1 MNSGYPLPTGERQG
15 EGTMKLNANGIDVNY
30 EIEGEGPVVTFSHSL
45 ACNLSMWDEQVRA
58 LRGRYRVLRYDT
70 RGHGQS
76 GAPAG
81 AYTLDQL
88 ADDLKGL
95 LDGLG
100 IAATH
105 FVGLSMGGMIGQVF
119 ALKHPAM
126 VQSLVLCDTTSRYPQ
141 GAAAVWEERIKTV
154 GAKGMEPMVAPTLE
168 RWFTA
173 PFRARRKDVIDRVGA
188 MIRRTPAAGYVGC
201 CHALPKINV
210 TERLRDVR
218 CPALVI
224 VGEEDPGT
232 PVDMARDIQAALPV
246 AELAVLCRASHLSN
260 VEQPEEF
267 NRVLGGFL
275 DKLSGRTK
283 L

>member
-1 MNSGYPLPTGERQG
+1 
-15 EGTMKLNANGIDVNY
+15 MKLNANGIDINY
-30 EIEGEGPVVTFSHSL
+30 EIDGDGPVVTFSHSL
-45 ACNLSMWDEQVRA
+45 ACNLSMWDEQARA
-58 LRGRYRVLRYDT
+58 LKGRYRVLRYDT
-70 RGHGQS
+70 RGHGNTT
-76 GAPAG
+76 APAG
-81 AYTLDQL
+81 AYTLEQL

-100 IAATH
+100 ITATH
-105 FVGLSMGGMIGQVF
+105 FVGLSMGGMIGQIF

-126 VQSLVLCDTTSRYPQ
+126 VQSLALCDTTSRYAP
-141 GAAAVWEERIKTV
+141 GAAATWEDRIKTV
-154 GAKGMEPMVAPTLE
+154 GAKGMEPMAAPTLE

-173 PFRARRKDVIDRVGA
+173 PFRARHKDLMERVGA
-188 MIRRTPAAGYVGC
+188 MIRATPAAGYIGC

-210 TERLRDVR
+210 TEKLRNVR

-232 PVDMARDIQAALPV
+232 PVEMAREIHAALPT

-260 VEQPEEF
+260 LEQPEEF

>member
-1 MNSGYPLPTGERQG
+1 
-15 EGTMKLNANGIDVNY
+15 MKIRANGIEINY
-30 EIEGEGPVVTFSHSL
+30 QIDGDGPMVTFSHSL

-58 LRGRYRVLRYDT
+58 LQGRYRVLRYDT
-70 RGHGQS
+70 RGHGQTE
-76 GAPAG
+76 APAG
-81 AYTLDQL
+81 AYALEQL

-119 ALKHPAM
+119 ALKYPAM
-126 VQSLVLCDTTSRYPQ
+126 VQSLVLCDTTSRYPS

-173 PFRARRKDVIDRVGA
+173 PFRARRKDLMDKVGA
-188 MIRRTPAAGYVGC
+188 MIRSTPPAGYIGC

-218 CPALVI
+218 CPGLVI

-260 VEQPEEF
+260 VEQPGEF

>member
-1 MNSGYPLPTGERQG
+1 
-15 EGTMKLNANGIDVNY
+15 MKIKANGIDVNY

-58 LRGRYRVLRYDT
+58 LRSRYRVLRYDT
-70 RGHGQS
+70 RGHGQTS
-76 GAPAG
+76 APAG

-88 ADDLKGL
+88 AEDLKGL

-100 IAATH
+100 IRETH

-126 VQSLVLCDTTSRYPQ
+126 IQSLALCDTTSRHPP
-141 GAAAVWEERIKTV
+141 GAAAIWEDRIKTV
-154 GAKGMEPMVAPTLE
+154 GPMAVPTLE

-173 PFRARRKDVIDRVGA
+173 PFRARRKDLMERVGV
-188 MIRRTPAAGYVGC
+188 MIRATPAAGYIGC
-201 CHALPKINV
+201 CHALPKISV
-210 TERLRDVR
+210 TEKLRDVR

-232 PVDMARDIQAALPV
+232 PVEMAREIHAALPA

-260 VEQPEEF
+260 LEQPEEF

-275 DKLSGRTK
+275 DKLSGRSK

>member
-1 MNSGYPLPTGERQG
+1 
-15 EGTMKLNANGIDVNY
+15 MKLKANGIEINY
-30 EIEGEGPVVTFSHSL
+30 EIEGDGPVVTFSHSL

-70 RGHGQS
+70 RGHGQTS
-76 GAPAG
+76 APGG
-81 AYTLDQL
+81 AYSLEQL

-119 ALKHPAM
+119 ALKYPAM
-126 VQSLVLCDTTSRYPQ
+126 VQSLALCDTTSRYAP
-141 GAAAVWEERIKTV
+141 GAAATWDERIKTV
-154 GAKGMEPMVAPTLE
+154 SAKGMEPMVGPTLE

-173 PFRARRKDVIDRVGA
+173 PFRARRPDLMDRVGA
-188 MIRRTPAAGYVGC
+188 MIRATPAAGYVGC
-201 CHALPKINV
+201 CHALPRINA

-232 PVDMARDIQAALPV
+232 PVEMAREIQAALPA

-267 NRVLGGFL
+267 NRALAGFL
-275 DKLSGRTK
+275 DKLNGRTK

>member
-1 MNSGYPLPTGERQG
+1 
-15 EGTMKLNANGIDVNY
+15 MKLSANGIEINY
-30 EIEGEGPVVTFSHSL
+30 AIEGEGPVVTFSHSL
-45 ACNLSMWDEQVRA
+45 GCNLSMWDAQAAA
-58 LRGRYRVLRYDT
+58 LRDRYRVLRFDT

-76 GAPAG
+76 SAPAG
-81 AYTLDQL
+81 AYTLEQL
-88 ADDLKGL
+88 AEDLHGL
-95 LDGLG
+95 LGGLG
-100 IAATH
+100 IARTH

-126 VQSLVLCDTTSRYPQ
+126 VQSLALCDTTSRYAP
-141 GAAAVWEERIKTV
+141 GAAATWEDRIKTV
-154 GAKGMEPMVAPTLE
+154 GAKGMDPMAAPTLE

-173 PFRARRKDVIDRVGA
+173 PFRARRKDLMERVGA
-188 MIRRTPAAGYVGC
+188 MIRATPAVGYIGC
-201 CHALPKINV
+201 CHALPKISV
-210 TERLRDVR
+210 TEKLRDVG

-232 PVDMARDIQAALPV
+232 PVDMAREIHAALPT

-260 VEQPEEF
+260 LEQPGEF

-275 DKLSGRTK
+275 DKLSGGIK

>member
-1 MNSGYPLPTGERQG
+1 
-15 EGTMKLNANGIDVNY
+15 MKIKANGIEINY
-30 EIEGEGPVVTFSHSL
+30 QIDGDGPVVTFSHSL
-45 ACNLSMWDEQVRA
+45 ACNLSMWDEQVRV
-58 LRGRYRVLRYDT
+58 LQGRYRVLCYDT
-70 RGHGQS
+70 RGHGQTE
-76 GAPAG
+76 APAG
-81 AYTLDQL
+81 AYALEQL

-119 ALKHPAM
+119 ALKYPAM
-126 VQSLVLCDTTSRYPQ
+126 VQSLVLCDTTSRYPS

-173 PFRARRKDVIDRVGA
+173 PFRARRKDLMDKVGA
-188 MIRRTPAAGYVGC
+188 MIRSTPAAGYIGC

-232 PVDMARDIQAALPV
+232 PVDMARDIQTALPV

-267 NRVLGGFL
+267 NRVLGSFL

>member
-1 MNSGYPLPTGERQG
+1 
-15 EGTMKLNANGIDVNY
+15 MKIKANGIEINY
-30 EIEGEGPVVTFSHSL
+30 QIDGDGPVVTFSHSL
-45 ACNLSMWDEQVRA
+45 ACNLSMWDEQAHA
-58 LRGRYRVLRYDT
+58 LQGRYRVLRYDT
-70 RGHGQS
+70 RGHGQTE
-76 GAPAG
+76 APAG
-81 AYTLDQL
+81 AYALEQL

-119 ALKHPAM
+119 ALKYPAM
-126 VQSLVLCDTTSRYPQ
+126 VQSLVLCDTTSRYPS

-173 PFRARRKDVIDRVGA
+173 PFRGRRKDLMDKIGG
-188 MIRRTPAAGYVGC
+188 MIRSTPAAGYIGC

-260 VEQPEEF
+260 VEQPGEF

>member
-1 MNSGYPLPTGERQG
+1 
-15 EGTMKLNANGIDVNY
+15 MKLSANGIDINY
-30 EIEGEGPVVTFSHSL
+30 EIEGDGPVVTFSHSL
-45 ACNLSMWDEQVRA
+45 ACNLSMWDEQARA

-70 RGHGQS
+70 RGHGQTS
-76 GAPAG
+76 APAG

-88 ADDLKGL
+88 SEDLKGL

-100 IAATH
+100 ISATH

-126 VQSLVLCDTTSRYPQ
+126 VQSLALCDTTSRYPA
-141 GAAAVWEERIKTV
+141 GAAAIWEERIKTV

-173 PFRARRKDVIDRVGA
+173 PFRACRKDLMERVGS
-188 MIRRTPAAGYVGC
+188 MIGATPAAGYIGC
-201 CHALPKINV
+201 CHALPKISV
-210 TERLRDVR
+210 TEKLREVR

-232 PVDMARDIQAALPV
+232 PVEMAREIHGALPD
-246 AELAVLCRASHLSN
+246 AELAILARASHLSN
-260 VEQPEEF
+260 LEQPEEF
-267 NRVLGGFL
+267 TRVLGGFL

>member
-1 MNSGYPLPTGERQG
+1 
-15 EGTMKLNANGIDVNY
+15 MKLKANGIEINY
-30 EIEGEGPVVTFSHSL
+30 EIEGDGPVVTFSHSL

-70 RGHGQS
+70 RGHGQTS
-76 GAPAG
+76 APGG
-81 AYTLDQL
+81 AYSLEQL

-119 ALKHPAM
+119 ALKYPAM
-126 VQSLVLCDTTSRYPQ
+126 VQSLALCDTTSRYAP
-141 GAAAVWEERIKTV
+141 GAAATWDERIKTV
-154 GAKGMEPMVAPTLE
+154 SAKGMEPMVGPTLE

-173 PFRARRKDVIDRVGA
+173 PFRARRPDLMDRVGA
-188 MIRRTPAAGYVGC
+188 MIRATPAAGYVGC
-201 CHALPKINV
+201 CHALPKINA

-232 PVDMARDIQAALPV
+232 PVEMAREIQAALPA

-267 NRVLGGFL
+267 NRALAGFL
-275 DKLSGRTK
+275 DKLNGRTK